1 MAKDDIRHGKVF
13 EGESPYTRFNWEHLS
28 SDLTPM
34 LILGIRSDFNRGADV
49 FEFPANENR
58 IYISNAEF
66 SVLNEEGFSTAT
78 VTLVDPDFYQLEK
91 IFMKALFYA
100 NTNAKD
106 GNYWYMWAMWGWSF
120 YGAPLKNP
128 GETDT
133 ESAQYKLSGKHYYML
148 KDLNYNIEKTELSV
162 TINLVDIG
170 RQILGAGTENESKKV
185 VGDVSVPKTRA
196 ERVREYGGYDPS
208 SGGYVDPEKL
218 EEASRT
224 DSSEDLTKEERLD
237 KLEQQM
243 EEMEEGPDGG
253 SGTGSAGE
261 QGSGTNR
268 VNVFKDMTNWE
279 IIKAILAAQD
289 PPVEAVASGMR
300 GINDKEE
307 ADEKDNIGLP
317 AIPPE
322 EPQEE
327 RRIPAS
333 KGLRETIEELLSEI
347 PSIPSQEEIE
357 RMKNEGKEVLP
368 ATRHWDVL
376 AGGWTKHDTD
386 RSQRMVFG
394 WVPDPPS
401 KDQAINIDKS
411 YRLAREYVYRPGYLG
426 EVLSGKTMIRE
437 LDYTWTS
444 EGYWGLGLPNIYGIA
459 EDKNGNPIVIE
470 TKEDWATKGN
480 QAERFLVGSKPTTW
494 TYDPLRSRPV
504 EEGTDDTIPLKDAA
518 SQTGLKIDFNFDTNV
533 DSKEKITTRGKN
545 IIINVWNF
553 LQREL
558 LEVSITIPGDPFLDN
573 RVLSRGATTEKEDD
587 LGDLLVDLY
596 NSYFLINVYTQ
607 DEDGSRENSKIF
619 QGKYLCLKGCTHSID
634 ENEYT
639 TTLQLLKAF

>member
-1 MAKDDIRHGKVF
+1 MAKDSFKYGNVF
-13 EGESPYTRFNWEHLS
+13 QGEKGYTQFNWEHLS

-34 LILGIRSDFNRGADV
+34 LILGIRSDFNQGARV
-49 FEFPANENR
+49 FEFPANENE

-78 VTLVDPDFYQLEK
+78 VTLVDPNFYQLEE
-91 IFMKALFYA
+91 IFMEALFYA

-128 GETDT
+128 GEADT

-148 KDLNYNIEKTELSV
+148 KDLSYNIEKTELSV

-170 RQILGAGTENESKKV
+170 RQVLGTGTENESKKV

-196 ERVREYGGYDPS
+196 EKVREYGGYDPS
-208 SGGYVDPEKL
+208 SGTYVDPEKL
-218 EEASRT
+218 EEASNA
-224 DSSEDLTKEERLD
+224 DSSEDLSKEERLER
-237 KLEQQM
+237 LEQQM
-243 EEMEEGPDGG
+243 SELEEGPNAAD
-253 SGTGSAGE
+253 SGDR
-261 QGSGTNR
+261 QGSGSNR

-279 IIKAILAAQD
+279 IIKAVLAAQD

-307 ADEKDNIGLP
+307 VDEKDNVGLP
-317 AIPPE
+317 TIPPE
-322 EPQEE
+322 EPQEV
-327 RRIPAS
+327 RKIPAS

-347 PSIPSQEEIE
+347 PSIPPQEEIE
-357 RMKNEGKEVLP
+357 RMKEEGKSSLP
-368 ATRHWDVL
+368 ATRHWDIL
-376 AGGWTKHDTD
+376 AGGWTKNDAD
-386 RSQRMVFG
+386 KSQRMIFG

-401 KDQAINIDKS
+401 EDQRLSIDKS

-426 EVLSGKTMIRE
+426 EILSGKTMIRE
-437 LDYTWTS
+437 LNYNWTS

-459 EDKNGNPIVIE
+459 EDKNGNPIVVE
-470 TKEDWATKGN
+470 TREDWATKGN
-480 QAERFLVGSKPTTW
+480 DTKRFLVGSKPTTW
-494 TYDPLRSRPV
+494 SYDPLRSKPV
-504 EEGTDDTIPLKDAA
+504 QVGTDEKIPLSEAA
-518 SQTGLKIDFNFDTNV
+518 KQTGLKIDFNFDTNV

-545 IIINVWNF
+545 IIVNVWNF

-558 LEVSITIPGDPFLDN
+558 LEVTITIPGDPFLDN
-573 RVLSRGATTEKEDD
+573 RVLSRGGRIEKGEDT
-587 LGDLLVDLY
+587 LKDLLVDLY

-619 QGKYLCLKGCTHSID
+619 QGKYLCLKGCTHTID

-639 TTLQLLKAF
+639 TTLQLMKAF